1 MGVYLGVPRA
11 NAHALATQTASGGV
25 CTESA
30 WRRGADGWRAAPAA
44 AERCDLCPR
53 LSAHTASSA
62 PAPFLLWAGLGLPR
76 PRRQRPPPPP
86 LPVLSA
92 ATDTP
97 RRLPAFQAMPSRRA
111 SAGHSAA
118 APSSRVHRSNG
129 SNHSVSAQ
137 SPLISQQSLPFS
149 ASSGLPSSPQ
159 QKVVQVLV
167 NRLKNKLPCNSGITL
182 TELEDDDAIQQAVES
197 LVDLSRD
204 SLDTI
209 AWSLSEL
216 LDKLSK
222 QIDSQGYRSIDVLQ
236 SQLFIMKVLSI
247 AMASRWGRRPEDTRP
262 SSRNGKQPAPS
273 SKASTPDSATLPVS
287 IKRRVKLSSDHLS
300 APAEPPPLDETCAK
314 YILSVLVLYLRQTAP
329 SAPRMMSS
337 ANLDFAASY
346 HDFESVEAPDE
357 HAATDVFSRGPTV
370 PPSISAIPRAM
381 NRARH
386 ASQASLNSGAP
397 TNASGHAA
405 RHSLAYE
412 KTSIV
417 TSKSPL
423 SLNTLI
429 GKFAGRVVYHLSA
442 SNWQIVLTRIRQRI
456 HFLAGASENDPDI
469 VDLQLMAHS
478 ALDKTRLTQSLQEL
492 SSLLVNMKRE
502 AQAAVARPLRAAI
515 WNWID
520 LFPEELN
527 DVVRYHRRLDGAP
540 ERVFDILYDVHDM
553 DKDMKEPPRDSKEI
567 KSAVWPTLTALMCIS
582 SDRIKSELQGPQKH
596 GRSKDRN
603 FAELIIRSVAFKSKN
618 RDVAAICALDVCRA
632 ASRIRPEED
641 AEIPLQA
648 LALDVAH
655 ELKIA
660 LTKWQNDRPVWDS
673 PDEIDVAMVGDILVT
688 LFRFLEEHE
697 SIPIFMT
704 CLQPERS
711 EAVKIS
717 AVKALIT
724 LIVEAPRL
732 PWQPPLENLK
742 AATMGRIAKIYRSCT
757 LRRSELDEHGFGRKS
772 ALRPKAKRYTS
783 ETLPDRELLA
793 LSIDALWRADNWWFL
808 HALDASFMQYWIPDT
823 IEIWHSQLD
832 PACKISMARTY
843 RGVFRTI
850 AKMPA
855 DHPHFDT
862 VALWIK
868 HSRPASLAT
877 VCTNLLD
884 ARTDLQAQRMWINMA
899 YEFMFGYVQQYE
911 EHLRAVQLN
920 LDRVPAFALA
930 EIAFLVALTSADS
943 TVSLTA
949 AHCLRLIAQ
958 AERMPNAPISSTLSE
973 EERVKRYPIYEQLGD
988 PKVTV
993 VGRVGYQKRI
1003 RKLMRLMTFPSP
1015 VHIAVW
1021 EECYWRW
1028 CSLNEM
1034 VTRLSLDS
1042 TADGF
1047 EGGTT
1052 YIGENSMSADDRQ
1065 AQWQNLTLF
1074 LSSFGS
1080 ACIRE
1085 THDPSSLANMIT
1097 SYYLPD
1103 QMRVLRDPRA
1113 LLSSFLTD
1121 LINLLVS
1128 ESIFPRDVGRDA
1140 LGSEANPRLY
1150 TMILKQL
1157 DSVVTQLT
1165 DGDSI
1170 DWEGLALFLEQYIL
1184 ILKVIVENVQ
1194 NLEELRGVDL
1204 ASTLLTVAGL
1214 IRRFNIPESYKLKIK
1229 FCELCDSVFGR
1240 AETLIMRKDSSSRQR
1255 LVDVIVEWA
1264 QDPVTS
1270 QDREPLSPLQQ
1281 LNVAVFRTAVRLFD
1295 KLKLEPAEGAAGEE
1309 ATHANSRLFIKYSSF
1324 LMKAWEFTRSDSSA
1338 LDDTTSEKSVSHLRV
1353 LQREGE
1359 LRELLIVGLASLIS
1373 TNTECGVKH
1382 TLPYAYEDDPVKRS
1396 IFAQV
1401 FTRVLAQG
1409 AKFSSQ
1415 GTEPIISRQS
1425 RLCELVKGPDLIL
1438 ALTVCEIC
1446 PASEVDNMIAVLLN
1460 IFDTRS
1466 SLMCLLKMM
1475 IDLEV
1480 SRTDV
1485 DTHLFRSNSTCTRF
1499 LSAFARIYG
1508 YNYLRSLIIPLVDT
1522 MSTLP
1527 EGRRYD
1533 LDPSKISEVELQQ
1546 NKENVQLVASSF
1558 IQLITGSVPIFPPM
1572 FRELCAHIA
1581 KVVNQVWPEAKFT
1594 ALGAF
1599 IFLRF
1604 ISPAVVSPETIDIEV
1619 PKDPTLRR
1627 GLMLIA
1633 KIVQNLANNIFFGKE
1648 PHMVVLNDFLKENI
1662 VRVTRFLT
1670 EINKSPSETQEDEP
1684 EEWLDTSYDDTDT
1697 IVLHRFF
1704 HRHADKIGKELL
1716 SPPKL
1721 PSEKLTQEAE
1731 ACITSGKRAWE
1742 ALCTVLVDMGQPLE
1756 SPKVSTATSA
1766 EHQDY
1771 LELMSRYKNKDTTSV
1786 QDLFVEVRLP
1796 EDEDDASV
1804 FILFANKVDVEILD
1818 IELLLY
1824 YIFKTLTSPRYETQ
1838 SYDIIFDFTSFASTS
1853 QIPAQWLK
1861 FAQEVI
1867 PIDIRERFRTSRILT
1882 PNALA
1887 LKYLRR
1893 MYNLASG
1900 AAFSRTYSAHC
1911 TVEELLEQYPDGTEM
1926 PPLQYAE
1933 DLEREP
1939 CEVFRDVTMRHTHPM
1954 RIPVTLNVAMSHLR
1968 ITTTKAHQISNTL
1981 SCKATEIIP
1990 LADINDVYNVS
2001 TGKDSYEFIIRKV
2014 RHGVTSY
2021 FSSPARDAIVK
2032 LIRGAKG
2039 NMRAV
2044 HLPGAERFTR
2054 LSNVVTTLLHV
2065 GMVNVCSEDE
2075 EPRSAALELLSAVC
2089 TYLDYEG
2096 KPVVPSKSFF
2106 ICGNSGPFLTQLSEG
2121 LATFAPQLTLD
2132 FVTEVASG
2140 ISKAPGSQRVT
2151 CLQYMS
2157 PWLRNLGHFTDQA
2170 DKLFDQSGARFRD
2183 CVRVLID
2190 LTLSEHELT
2199 NLVHKYV
2206 WTEIGRQDS
2215 ITVNAVL
2222 DECMRAA
2229 VDGGIGSPACD
2240 MIAHAMGALSSINV
2254 RGRIISRIRKVI
2266 GKTSMKPTKNL
2277 ADNAHWNE
2285 IACLMQLLVV
2295 ATSHAKSASHS
2306 QLYIPETFHLV
2317 VLTAATG
2324 QTSVRTCVYG
2334 TVVNMLQSLYSH
2346 RSTESST
2353 GPDIQ
2358 VLLEECSQPETLRL
2372 FGLVRPTSSGDYV
2385 SWDPTTDKLSIDTLE
2400 SLTRFLARTMEAIS
2414 GNRGLLNVWRARWM
2428 SLVTSS
2434 AFQLSPSIQTRAFST
2449 LGILATSDV
2458 DDDLLYQMLVAF
2470 KTALAQSNEND
2481 TVAVVSML
2489 RCMRNVTPALPKQ
2502 SRYLSQLFWLAVALL
2517 QSSLLALYVEAINLL
2532 RVALETMDQQDMFN
2546 EKGMAAVLLEGREP
2560 LEEIACQLDQL
2571 LGLSFESSFSFSLAS
2586 IIFKG
2591 VRHSGLKDAT
2601 EATLRTLLRITVRAC
2616 RDVEHA
2622 DDGPGAPVCQEGLG
2636 YFLALLPMSTAAGSF
2651 KQLLEDA
2658 DVDPGWLSEEVLA
2671 FEADDDE
2678 VSRIPFGLVGM
2689 ADGHAILFVTSFISA
2704 MLVTAQGG
2712 DTESEILYSILSDVA
2727 DAFPDIIA
2735 LTYDTLQD
2743 RIKDIFANSSSPVI
2757 LRAVSNIFRV
2767 AMHEADRAAL
2777 ARSSA
2782 STLSTVEEGAVHGP
2796 SRRHLHALEDQGM
2809 QGLANSFQFLPPNRG
2824 HATKMINWISELVT
2838 KIIE

>member
-1 MGVYLGVPRA
+1 M
-11 NAHALATQTASGGV
+11 
-25 CTESA
+25 
-30 WRRGADGWRAAPAA
+30 
-44 AERCDLCPR
+44 
-53 LSAHTASSA
+53 
-62 PAPFLLWAGLGLPR
+62 
-76 PRRQRPPPPP
+76 
-86 LPVLSA
+86 SA
-92 ATDTP
+92 ATDKP
-97 RRLPAFQAMPSRRA
+97 RRLPATQAAPVRRA
-111 SAGHSAA
+111 SAGHGAA
-118 APSSRVHRSNG
+118 ASNTRMHRSNG

-137 SPLISQQSLPFS
+137 SPLVSQQSLPFS
-149 ASSGLPSSPQ
+149 ASSGQPSSPQ

-182 TELEDDDAIQQAVES
+182 TELEDDDATQQAVES

-216 LDKLSK
+216 LDKLAK
-222 QIDSQGYRSIDVLQ
+222 QMDAQGFRSIDVLQ
-236 SQLFIMKVLSI
+236 SQLFVMKVLSI
-247 AMASRWGRRPEDTRP
+247 AMASRWGRRPEETRP
-262 SSRNGKQPAPS
+262 SSRNSKQPPAT
-273 SKASTPDSATLPVS
+273 SKASTPDSVTIPPQA
-287 IKRRVKLSSDHLS
+287 KRRVKLSSDHLS
-300 APAEPPPLDETCAK
+300 TPAEPPPLDETCAK

-329 SAPRMMSS
+329 SAPQMMSS

-357 HAATDVFSRGPTV
+357 HVQTDVFNHLPTV
-370 PPSISAIPRAM
+370 PPSISAIPRTM
-381 NRARH
+381 NRAQH

-417 TSKSPL
+417 TSKSML
-423 SLNTLI
+423 SLSTLI

-442 SNWQIVLTRIRQRI
+442 SNWSIVLSRIRQRI
-456 HFLAGASENDPDI
+456 HFLASLGETDPDI
-469 VDLQLMAHS
+469 IDLQLMAHS
-478 ALDKTRLTQSLQEL
+478 ALDKTRLVQSLQEL

-540 ERVFDILYDVHDM
+540 ERVFDILYDMHDM
-553 DKDMKEPPRDSKEI
+553 DKDMKEPKESKEI
-567 KSAVWPTLTALMCIS
+567 KSAIWPALAALMCIS
-582 SDRIKSELQGPQKH
+582 SDRIKSELQGPQKVH

-603 FAELIIRSVAFKSKN
+603 FAELIIRSVAFKSKY
-618 RDVAAICALDVCRA
+618 RDVAAVCALDVCRA
-632 ASRIRPEED
+632 ASRIRPDED
-641 AEIPLQA
+641 AEVPLQS

-660 LTKWQNDRPVWDS
+660 LAKWQNERPVWDS
-673 PDEIDVAMVGDILVT
+673 PDEIDVAMIGDILVT
-688 LFRFLEEHE
+688 IFRFLDEDEA
-697 SIPIFMT
+697 IQIFLT

-724 LIVEAPRL
+724 LILEAPRL
-732 PWQPPLENLK
+732 PWQPPLDNLK
-742 AATMGRIAKIYRSCT
+742 TATMVRLAKIYRSCT
-757 LRRSELDEHGFGRKS
+757 LRRSELDEHGFAKKS

-793 LSIDALWRADNWWFL
+793 LSIDAVWRADNWWFL
-808 HALDASFMQYWIPDT
+808 HALDASRMQYWVPDT
-823 IEIWHSQLD
+823 IEIWHSPLD

-850 AKMPA
+850 SKMPA

-899 YEFMFGYVQQYE
+899 YELMFGYTRRYE
-911 EHLRAVQLN
+911 DHLQAIQLN
-920 LDRVPAFALA
+920 SDRVPAFALA

-958 AERMPNAPISSTLSE
+958 AERMPDAPISSTLSE
-973 EERVKRYPIYEQLGD
+973 EERVKRYPVYEQLGD
-988 PKVTV
+988 PKVMV
-993 VGRVGYQKRI
+993 VGRVGHQKRI

-1034 VTRLSLDS
+1034 VMRLSLDS
-1042 TADGF
+1042 TTDGF

-1052 YIGENSMSADDRQ
+1052 YIGENTMSAEDRQ

-1085 THDPSSLANMIT
+1085 HHDPSSLANMIT

-1103 QMRVLRDPRA
+1103 QMRVLKDPQQ
-1113 LLSSFLTD
+1113 LLSLFLVD

-1128 ESIFPRDVGRDA
+1128 ETIFCRDVGRDA

-1150 TMILKQL
+1150 TMILRQL
-1157 DSVVTQLT
+1157 DSVVSQLT
-1165 DGDSI
+1165 EGDSI
-1170 DWEGLALFLEQYIL
+1170 DWESLALFLEQYIV
-1184 ILKVIVENVQ
+1184 ILKVIVDNVQ
-1194 NLEELRGVDL
+1194 NIEELRGVDL
-1204 ASTLLTVAGL
+1204 CSTMLIVAGL
-1214 IRRFNIPESYKLKIK
+1214 IRRFHIADSHKLKIK
-1229 FCELCDSVFGR
+1229 FCELCDSVFDR
-1240 AETLIMRKDSSSRQR
+1240 HETLVMRKDVSSRQK
-1255 LVDVIVEWA
+1255 LADVIIEWT
-1264 QDPVTS
+1264 QDPP
-1270 QDREPLSPLQQ
+1270 QDREPLSNLQQ
-1281 LNVAVFRTAVRLFD
+1281 LNVAVFRTAVKLFD
-1295 KLKLEPAEGAAGEE
+1295 KLKLEPVDGAAGEE
-1309 ATHANSRLFIKYSSF
+1309 ATHANSRLFIKYSGF
-1324 LMKAWEFTRSDSSA
+1324 LMKAWEVTRSDCNVT
-1338 LDDTTSEKSVSHLRV
+1338 DDGSSEKSISHLRV

-1373 TNTECGVKH
+1373 ANTESGVKH
-1382 TLPYAYEDDPVKRS
+1382 TLPYAYEGDPVKRS

-1409 AKFSSQ
+1409 ANFSSQ
-1415 GTEPIISRQS
+1415 GTEPIVSRQS

-1446 PASEVDNMIAVLLN
+1446 PAGEVDNMIAVLLN

-1466 SLMCLLKMM
+1466 SLMGLLRMM

-1485 DTHLFRSNSTCTRF
+1485 DAHLFRSNSTCTRF

-1508 YNYLRSLIIPLVDT
+1508 YNYLRSLIIPLVES
-1522 MSTLP
+1522 MAELP
-1527 EGRRYD
+1527 AGRGYD
-1533 LDPSKISEVELQQ
+1533 LDPSKISEAELQQ
-1546 NKENVQLVASSF
+1546 NKENVQFIASSF
-1558 IQLITGSVPIFPPM
+1558 IQIITGSVPIFPPM

-1581 KVVNQVWPEAKFT
+1581 KVVNEIWPEAKFT

-1604 ISPAVVSPETIDIEV
+1604 ISPAVVSPETVDIEV
-1619 PKDPTLRR
+1619 PKNPVLRR

-1648 PHMVVLNDFLKENI
+1648 PHMVILNDFLKENI

-1670 EINKSPSETQEDEP
+1670 EINKHSSESPEYEP

-1721 PSEKLTQEAE
+1721 PSDKLTQEAE
-1731 ACITSGKRAWE
+1731 ACMASGKRAWE
-1742 ALCTVLVDMGQPLE
+1742 ALCAVLVDMGSPLE
-1756 SPKVSTATSA
+1756 SPSLATTTSS
-1766 EHQDY
+1766 EHREY
-1771 LELMSRYKNKDTTSV
+1771 LDLMSRYNNKDTASV
-1786 QDLFVEVRLP
+1786 QDLFLEAHVP
-1796 EDEDDASV
+1796 EDEASV
-1804 FILFANKVDVEILD
+1804 FILSTNKIDVEILD
-1818 IELLLY
+1818 VELLLY
-1824 YIFKTLTSPRYETQ
+1824 YIFRTLTSPRHEAHAF
-1838 SYDIIFDFTSFASTS
+1838 DIIFDFTSFASTS

-1867 PIDIRERFRTSRILT
+1867 PTDIRERFRNSRILT
-1882 PNALA
+1882 PNTLA
-1887 LKYLRR
+1887 LRYLRR

-1900 AAFSRTYSAHC
+1900 AAFSKCYSTHC
-1911 TVEELLEQYPDGTEM
+1911 TVEELLEQYPEGTM
-1926 PPLQYAE
+1926 LAPLQYAE

-1939 CEVFRDVTMRHTHPM
+1939 CETFREVTMRHTHPM
-1954 RIPVTLNVAMSHLR
+1954 RVPVTLNVAPSHLR

-1981 SCKATEIIP
+1981 SCKATEIVP

-2001 TGKDSYEFIIRKV
+2001 TGQESHEFIIRKI
-2014 RHGVTSY
+2014 RHGLTLF
-2021 FSSPARDAIVK
+2021 FSSSARDAIVK
-2032 LIRGAKG
+2032 TIRGAKG

-2065 GMVNVCSEDE
+2065 GMMNVCSEDE
-2075 EPRSAALELLSAVC
+2075 EPRAAALELLSAVC
-2089 TYLDYEG
+2089 TYLDFEG
-2096 KPVVPSKSFF
+2096 KPAVPSKSFF
-2106 ICGNSGPFLTQLSEG
+2106 ICGNIGPFLAQLSDG
-2121 LATFAPQLTLD
+2121 LANFAPQLTLD

-2140 ISKAPGSQRVT
+2140 ISKAPMSQRVT

-2157 PWLRNLGHFTDQA
+2157 PWLRNLGHFTNQT
-2170 DKLFDQSGARFRD
+2170 DKLHDHSGARLRD
-2183 CVRVLID
+2183 CIRVLID
-2190 LTLSEHELT
+2190 LTLAENELN
-2199 NLVHKYV
+2199 NLVQKYV
-2206 WTEIGRQDS
+2206 WGEVGRQDS
-2215 ITVNAVL
+2215 VTVNVVL
-2222 DECMRAA
+2222 DEFMRAA
-2229 VDGGIGSPACD
+2229 VDGGIGSAACD
-2240 MIAHAMGALSSINV
+2240 RIAHTMGALSSINV

-2295 ATSHAKSASHS
+2295 ATSHAKSANHS

-2317 VLTAATG
+2317 ILTAATG
-2324 QTSVRTCVYG
+2324 QTSVRACIYG
-2334 TVVNMLQSLYSH
+2334 TVVNLLQSLYSN
-2346 RSTESST
+2346 RLAESAAS
-2353 GPDIQ
+2353 PDIQ
-2358 VLLEECSQPETLRL
+2358 VILEECAQPETLRL
-2372 FGLVRPTSSGDYV
+2372 FGLVRPTSAGDFV
-2385 SWDPTTDKLSIDTLE
+2385 SWDPTTDKLTIDTLE
-2400 SLTRFLARTMEAIS
+2400 SLTRFLARIMDAVS
-2414 GNRGLLNVWRARWM
+2414 GSKVGLLNVWRARWM

-2470 KTALAQSNEND
+2470 KTALSQSGEND

-2489 RCMRNVTPALPKQ
+2489 RCMRNVVPALPNH
-2502 SRYLSQLFWLAVALL
+2502 SRHLSLLFWLAIALL

-2532 RVALETMDQQDMFN
+2532 RVTLETMDKQSMF
-2546 EKGMAAVLLEGREP
+2546 KDGGMAPVLLAGRES
-2560 LEEIACQLDQL
+2560 LLEIACQGDHL
-2571 LGLSFESSFSFSLAS
+2571 LGLSFDASFSFALAS

-2601 EATLRTLLRITVRAC
+2601 EAALRTLLRITVRSC
-2616 RDVEHA
+2616 SEVEHA

-2636 YFLALLPMSTAAGSF
+2636 YFLALLPMSTTSRSF

-2658 DVDPGWLSEEVLA
+2658 NVDSCWLSEEVFA
-2671 FEADDDE
+2671 SETDDDE
-2678 VSRIPFGLVGM
+2678 VSRIPFGLIGL
-2689 ADGHAILFVTSFISA
+2689 ADSRTILFVTSFVSA
-2704 MLVTAQGG
+2704 MLITAQGG
-2712 DTESEILYSILSDVA
+2712 DTESEILYSILSDIA
-2727 DAFPDIIA
+2727 DASPDIIV

-2743 RIKDIFANSSSPVI
+2743 RIKDTFANSSSPVI
-2757 LRAVSNIFRV
+2757 LRALSNIFRV

-2782 STLSTVEEGAVHGP
+2782 STLSTVEEGAIHGP
-2796 SRRHLHALEDQGM
+2796 SRKHLHALEEQGM
-2809 QGLANSFQFLPPNRG
+2809 QGLVNSFQFLPPNRG
-2824 HATKMINWISELVT
+2824 HATKMIDWISELVT
-2838 KIIE
+2838 KMIE